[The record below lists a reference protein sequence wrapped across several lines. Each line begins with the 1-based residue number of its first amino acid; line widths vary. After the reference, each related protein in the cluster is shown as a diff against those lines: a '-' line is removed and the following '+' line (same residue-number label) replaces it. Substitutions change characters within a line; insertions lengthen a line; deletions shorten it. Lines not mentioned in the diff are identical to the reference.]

1 MDVNA
6 NDLKV
11 GNIVNHKGKLWVI
24 LKTMHTQPGK
34 GGAYIQAEM
43 KALLEGTKLNERF
56 RSSERIDRVRLDEEI
71 YQFLFLQDDRITLM
85 HKETFEQITLPSD
98 ILGDA
103 LPFLQDDMDLTVLF
117 YEGKPLSVTLP
128 ETVVLEIVEA
138 EPTIKGQTA
147 TSSYKPAVLS
157 NGEKILV
164 PPYLEA
170 GAKVVVDTRD
180 GTFVE
185 KAKG

>member
-1 MDVNA
+1 
-6 NDLKV
+6 
-11 GNIVNHKGKLWVI
+11 
-24 LKTMHTQPGK
+24 
-34 GGAYIQAEM
+34 
-43 KALLEGTKLNERF
+43 
-56 RSSERIDRVRLDEEI
+56 
-71 YQFLFLQDDRITLM
+71 M
-85 HKETFEQITLPSD
+85 HKETFEQIALPSD

-103 LPFLQDDMDLTVLF
+103 LPFLQDDMDVTVLF

-147 TSSYKPAVLS
+147 TSSYKPALLS
-157 NGEKILV
+157 NGEKIMV

-170 GAKVVVDTRD
+170 GARVVVDTRD
-180 GTFVE
+180 GSFVE